1 VNLPRAA
8 TVTRTDLRQLLA
20 SKDFLIPMGLVAGF
34 FFVVMPFI
42 LLLTIVQIGDIPA
55 IQRLSQTLDALPEKA
70 TSNLRGETPSARTAY
85 ALAVYLF
92 APLAVIV
99 PLMISTSVAA
109 ASLVGERERGTGE
122 FLAHSPASTHEIY
135 LGKLVAS
142 FVPGYFATVVG
153 FGLYSVIVNAIVGP
167 QVGGW
172 FFPTLDWWL
181 LMVWVVPPFLI
192 LALSIVLRLSARVRS
207 TAAAQQ
213 AAGLVSLPTIVLA
226 YTQSTGA
233 LFGSMTATLL
243 VGAIAWVIGLGSIIT
258 AMRAVSRSR
267 LLGVGVD

>member
-1 VNLPRAA
+1 MNYSRVA
-8 TVTRTDLRQLLA
+8 TVARTDLKQLLA
-20 SKDFLIPMGLVAGF
+20 SKDFLIPMGVVAGF
-34 FFVVMPFI
+34 FFVVMPLV
-42 LLLTIVQIGDIPA
+42 LLATIVQIGDIPA
-55 IQRLSQTLDALPEKA
+55 IQRVSQTLDALPEKA
-70 TSNLRGETPSARTAY
+70 TENLRGDTPSARTAY

-135 LGKLVAS
+135 LGKLIAS
-142 FVPGYFATVVG
+142 CIPGYAATLGGFAV
-153 FGLYSVIVNAIVGP
+153 YSLIVNTIVGP
-167 QVGGW
+167 EVGGW
-172 FFPTLDWWL
+172 FFPTVDWWL
-181 LMVWVVPPFLI
+181 LMMWVVPPILI
-192 LALSIVLRLSARVRS
+192 LALSIVLRLSGRLRS

-213 AAGLVSLPTIVLA
+213 AAGMVSLPTILIA

-233 LFGSMTATLL
+233 MFGSLTATVA
-243 VGAIAWVIGLGSIIT
+243 VGAVAWAIGIVSIVS
-258 AMRAVSRSR
+258 AMRAVQRSR